1 MMSKTPYIIHHGQS
15 GGLYLVLNYIKNIYG
30 NPLTYITENVADL
43 DTGNLTLPDALADN
57 GRIQNHCSHFSCL
70 KCSINDGFSVAGY
83 FAWSLMDNY
92 EFGNGYTSV
101 WFLSPNGGG
110 LPETGSSRLSFFGV
124 GVSGSWLWI
133 GRGA

>member
-1 MMSKTPYIIHHGQS
+1 
-15 GGLYLVLNYIKNIYG
+15 

-57 GRIQNHCSHFSCL
+57 GRIQNHCSHLSCL

-92 EFGNGYTSV
+92 EFGNGYTL
-101 WFLSPNGGG
+101 WFGMNWVNFTNPADGR
-110 LPETGSSRLSFFGV
+110 EKTSRKWFSMF
-124 GVSGSWLWI
+124 I
-133 GRGA
+133 IKQ